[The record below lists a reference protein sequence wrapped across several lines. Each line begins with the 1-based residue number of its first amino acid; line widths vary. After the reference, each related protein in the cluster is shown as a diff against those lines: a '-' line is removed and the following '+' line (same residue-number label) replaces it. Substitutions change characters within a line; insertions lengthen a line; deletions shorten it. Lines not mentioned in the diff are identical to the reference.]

1 MKVQVLASGSGG
13 NSTLVR
19 AGETNVLV
27 DAGLTVAGMEER
39 LAAARFAPA
48 ALDHV
53 FVTHGHLDHA
63 RAAGAIARKARCT
76 LHCTESLMRNAAIR
90 RSKNLATLPVGV
102 PTNVVGR
109 RGTDELAVSSVA
121 LPHDAVPT
129 LAFKLEHAGRRAVIV
144 TDMGHPRAEVA
155 RALADAHVLVLEFN
169 HDVGM
174 LEAGPYPAT
183 LKRRILGNA
192 GHLSNA
198 QAAKMLGWLASEHLH
213 TLVLAHLSETN
224 NTRELA
230 LAAAQSCLDG
240 LGLGSRVRVLVG
252 EQDCVGE
259 SLEV

>member
-1 MKVQVLASGSGG
+1 MKLQVLASGSGG

-39 LAAARFAPA
+39 LDAARFAPPG
-48 ALDHV
+48 LDHV

-76 LHCTESLMRNAAIR
+76 LHCTEGLMRNAAIR
-90 RSKNLATLPVGV
+90 RSKNLAALPVGA
-102 PTNVVGR
+102 PYRVVGR
-109 RGTDELAVSSVA
+109 RGADTVEVTSVA

-129 LAFKLEHAGRRAVIV
+129 LAFKLEHLGRRVVIL
-144 TDMGHPRAEVA
+144 TDMGHPRVEVA

-198 QAAKMLGWLASEHLH
+198 QAATMLTALASEHLH

-230 LAAAQSCLDG
+230 LEAAHTTLERLGIAQ
-240 LGLGSRVRVLVG
+240 RVRVLVA
-252 EQDCVGE
+252 EQDRIGE